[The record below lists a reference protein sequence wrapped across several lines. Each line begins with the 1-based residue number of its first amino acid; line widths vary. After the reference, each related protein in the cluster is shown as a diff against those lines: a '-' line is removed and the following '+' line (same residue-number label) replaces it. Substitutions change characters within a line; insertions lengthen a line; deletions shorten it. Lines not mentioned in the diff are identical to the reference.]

1 MLFSKLSA
9 QNKLLV
15 SVLFVAAGAVGFFSY
30 RYFSE
35 TPPLVDYRKQLQSEQ
50 VQHDAKIKITAD
62 TMIHQKMIYQKCGD
76 EENLRARPSE
86 KYIGMT
92 LADLQGAYPGWTID
106 YFDAAEVRMSL
117 LIDDLC
123 REHANGMYIGIK
135 DGYVTVFY
143 GNPDS
148 KPIVKEVTNIPIKQ
162 LVPGDIA
169 ELEKG
174 IVVHTKEE
182 LLRTLEG
189 MHSK

>member
-148 KPIVKEVTNIPIKQ
+148 KPIVKEVTNIPVKQ

>member
-92 LADLQGAYPGWTID
+92 LSDLQSAYPGWTID

-148 KPIVKEVTNIPIKQ
+148 KPIVKEVTNIPVKQ

>member
-1 MLFSKLSA
+1 MLFSKLST

-148 KPIVKEVTNIPIKQ
+148 KPIVKEVTNIPVKQ